1 MENSTQ
7 KRFAVPK
14 SDGDDDDEEDDEED
28 DGDGDDDDVLS
39 VFRLESLD
47 FLPPLFELRLF
58 C

>member
-1 MENSTQ
+1 MFPFGWRDE
-7 KRFAVPK
+7 
-14 SDGDDDDEEDDEED
+14 GMDDDDDED